1 MIRNLW
7 RLDLSVNQNT
17 KLNLIKAWMSTIDK
31 VWNII
36 WSHTSDELNCSNHS
50 ILQAYHLGRYEPS
63 FNATEELHAGQ
74 WCSAVGRAV
83 ASYARDLWSEYSH
96 RKFYLLPMN
105 SIIRCVEK
113 TTIEKKEAVNGP
125 LWIALEAYS
134 FKNYK

>member
-1 MIRNLW
+1 
-7 RLDLSVNQNT
+7 
-17 KLNLIKAWMSTIDK
+17 MSTIDK
-31 VWNII
+31 VSNII
-36 WSHTSDELNCSNHS
+36 CSHTSDELNCSNHS

-113 TTIEKKEAVNGP
+113 TTIKKKEAVNGP
-125 LWIALEAYS
+125 L
-134 FKNYK
+134 